1 MKVCKAKHEMPDTAK
16 FCGECGSAA
25 EEGGVVKA
33 VTAEELTG
41 ALSALDEL
49 YKSTSALDA
58 DLDDGDDPDDP
69 DGDENDGAEVD
80 DLAKAVTPDA
90 DGNVDAMPVLRAMF
104 QANNAHARRL
114 GVVGRENRATRREV
128 GILAKAVATV
138 VAGVLHKLDQISSPQ
153 AALVPGMAPRR
164 ATLNIVE
171 KAIAGLD
178 PADNTPRGEALWRPA
193 VDAELAGRLPAGSAT
208 KIQRLANEGHTLKS
222 IAAIDP
228 LLGHQLQGVFIQAA

>member
-1 MKVCKAKHEMPDTAK
+1 MKVCKAKHEMADTAK

-25 EEGGVVKA
+25 EEGNVVKA

-49 YKSTSALDA
+49 WKSTSALEA
-58 DLDDGDDPDDP
+58 DLDDDPGDDPDDAD
-69 DGDENDGAEVD
+69 DGTDID
-80 DLAKAVTPDA
+80 DLTKSVAPDA

-104 QANNAHARRL
+104 VANNAHARRL

-138 VAGVLHKLDQISSPQ
+138 VSGVLHKLDQISPP
-153 AALVPGMAPRR
+153 AALVAGMAPRK
-164 ATLNIVE
+164 AQLNIVE

-178 PADNTPRGEALWRPA
+178 PSDNTPRGEALWRPA
-193 VDAELAGRLPAGSAT
+193 VDAEIAGRLPQGSAT
-208 KIQRLANEGHTLKS
+208 MIQRLANEGHTLKS
-222 IAAIDP
+222 ISALNP
-228 LLGHQLQGVFIQAA
+228 HLGHQLQGIFTQAA